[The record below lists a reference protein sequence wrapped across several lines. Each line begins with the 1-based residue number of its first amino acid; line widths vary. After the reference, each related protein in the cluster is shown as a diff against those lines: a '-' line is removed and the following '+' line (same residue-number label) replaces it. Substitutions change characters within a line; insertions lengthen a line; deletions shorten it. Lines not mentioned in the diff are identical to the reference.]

1 MTTEIFF
8 RKYDLRWAKS
18 FKSLYEGKCRLS
30 GRPFHKGDLVVK
42 TTFSIGK
49 GADSKEVTGYFS
61 RKTVTLVTGGSLFT
75 LVNDSEGVIMC
86 PTGWH
91 IYSYH
96 QAKALLSKVEK
107 EGKIVSFATR
117 DGQLYDF
124 VYKKGLF
131 EAQGRTWT
139 VQQVMS
145 FMYPIKPFLVGFLR

>member
-1 MTTEIFF
+1 M
-8 RKYDLRWAKS
+8 
-18 FKSLYEGKCRLS
+18 
-30 GRPFHKGDLVVK
+30 VK
-42 TTFSIGK
+42 TTFWVGK
-49 GADSKEVTGYFS
+49 GADEKELTGYFS
-61 RKTVTLVTGGSLFT
+61 QKLVRLISGGSLFT
-75 LVNDSEGVIMC
+75 LIYDYELPMC